1 MGLQSRGLMERYPIP
16 MQRLVRPFPLV
27 MILELAAPHKEMLG

>member
-1 MGLQSRGLMERYPIP
+1 MERYPIT